1 MAIVTR
7 SLATLFNAQ
16 RIADHR
22 HDADG
27 HDWAVLETGNPE
39 QPYTVAPYAGQGEA
53 VSLSTSRT
61 ATALDFANAPQ
72 RLR

>member
-1 MAIVTR
+1 MAIATR

-16 RIADHR
+16 RIADQG
-22 HDADG
+22 HDAG
-27 HDWAVLETGNPE
+27 GCSWAVLETGNPG

-61 ATALDFANAPQ
+61 ASALRFAETP
-72 RLR
+72 R